1 MGHVWGAAG
10 VLVGLLVRVQGP
22 SSRVLVALVGFP
34 TPTETGLASSRA
46 STRPAGS
53 EISSAAWHCRR
64 MQLPTSHSVAHY
76 SRSLCTDEHGHK
88 TVLAVS
94 VALACVS

>member
-53 EISSAAWHCRR
+53 EISSAAWAL
-64 MQLPTSHSVAHY
+64 QANATAHLSL
-76 SRSLCTDEHGHK
+76 SRSLQSL
-88 TVLAVS
+88 TVYG
-94 VALACVS
+94 